1 MLPCIPSALKFMMC
15 NVKKKTKKGLIDIGQ
30 KCWSTEKDTWGGYR
44 TRWRPSGTHWTPPV
58 SGYSP
63 VQQMKR
69 FGQTHIC
76 HRTHTA
82 SLQRGHWAPPPLRTN
97 TAHLI
102 TTPPPHSFPIGPL
115 AANEAPTLLAL
126 CKCHGGFLCGSSQTY
141 LTPRM
146 STKGKK
152 NKNVVGKLKYCV
164 TLI

>member
-1 MLPCIPSALKFMMC
+1 MFDFTLPCIPSALELMVC
-15 NVKKKTKKGLIDIGQ
+15 RKKKSLIEIGQ
-30 KCWSTEKDTWGGYR
+30 KCWSTERDTWGGYR

-97 TAHLI
+97 TAQTLI
-102 TTPPPHSFPIGPL
+102 NAHPHHTASPL
-115 AANEAPTLLAL
+115 VHYPANETLSYCLYANATAAS
-126 CKCHGGFLCGSSQTY
+126 CAGRACGT
-141 LTPRM
+141 L
-146 STKGKK
+146 
-152 NKNVVGKLKYCV
+152 KLIWLPECQ
-164 TLI
+164 